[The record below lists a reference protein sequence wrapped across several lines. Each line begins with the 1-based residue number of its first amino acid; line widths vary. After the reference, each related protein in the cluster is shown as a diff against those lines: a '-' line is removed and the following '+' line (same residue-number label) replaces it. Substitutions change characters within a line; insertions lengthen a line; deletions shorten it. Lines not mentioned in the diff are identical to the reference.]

1 VKPFRYNNGLV
12 TITFKISS
20 LLWLLL
26 SFTLFLL
33 FFIGGPSYYS
43 SPVFKEFWNIGHIIF
58 FAITTYLLITFIKHK
73 HIGIIITL
81 AFAYCFV
88 LGMAIE
94 LLQAKIGR
102 SFDLHDVYR
111 DILGGCLAISYYF
124 NEQFLTKKA
133 PQQTPNKASRK
144 LKAFARLTF
153 LFSLI
158 LITLDQTRLYQLIK
172 LDIQIRNNFPMIADF
187 ENKNELKQWSG
198 KNLTISNEYVL
209 TGLYS
214 MKVELSAETKYSGF
228 TLKHMSSNWSNYQ
241 YLLINIYNP
250 SSETLKLS
258 AKITD
263 FEHDI
268 HNQAFNN
275 RYNQTIT
282 LAGSQWT
289 KVKIKL
295 ADIKNG
301 PNKRKLDLSQ
311 MSQLGL
317 FTTGLTEN
325 KIIFLDSITLI

>member
-1 VKPFRYNNGLV
+1 M
-12 TITFKISS
+12 SS
-20 LLWLLL
+20 LIWLPL
-26 SFTLFLL
+26 SFSLFLL

-58 FAITTYLLITFIKHK
+58 FAMTTYILIEFIKHQ
-73 HIGIIITL
+73 HIGIVITL
-81 AFAYCFV
+81 ALAYCFV

-102 SFDLHDVYR
+102 NFDLHDVYR
-111 DILGGCLAISYYF
+111 DALGGFFAISVYF
-124 NEQFLTKKA
+124 NKQLITKKV
-133 PQQTPNKASRK
+133 PQQIPNKTTKK
-144 LKAFARLTF
+144 LKAFVMLTF
-153 LFSLI
+153 ALSVI
-158 LITLDQTRLYQLIK
+158 LIALDQVRLYQLIK
-172 LDIQIRNNFPMIADF
+172 LDLKIRHNFPIIADF
-187 ENKNELKQWSG
+187 ENKHELKQWSG

-228 TLKHMSSNWSNYQ
+228 TLKHMPSNWSNYQ

-250 SSETLKLS
+250 NPETLKLS

-268 HNQAFNN
+268 NNQAYNN
-275 RYNQTIT
+275 RYNQTIM
-282 LAGSQWT
+282 LAGNQWT

-295 ADIKNG
+295 ADIKNA
-301 PNKRKLDLSQ
+301 PKKRKLDLSQ

-317 FTTGLTEN
+317 FTLGLTEN
-325 KIIFLDSITLI
+325 RMIYLDSITLI